1 MSVTPPSPEEGPVPE
16 TSTISREKEK
26 LRLHPRAAI
35 VPPGRGSVFGRR
47 FFGLFFSMSAAAM
60 LIFPALLAVGA
71 SVFLFGLAGTAGPYE
86 EGLRA
91 SYSPRIFPYAMGIGA
106 VFFLL
111 VLRALQVELNRH
123 WRRPERPRRKGDRE
137 KPWTWDYPWSASWMM
152 PEGEHVESSLLGKV
166 TFFAFVALCNT
177 LWFAG
182 EPFFYIFLTF
192 LDLIA
197 LAVLASILRKAFQ
210 SVRFRRPVVIW
221 EEIPVHPDGVL
232 QGRIAF
238 PRDVRPTGPTRLTL
252 RCVVEER
259 GDFDEA
265 YAVYRET
272 LPIPLPGA
280 PGEPL
285 DVLSFSFKVPRNLPG
300 NSLHVREPVY
310 WQVAVEVPVAGP
322 DLEVAFLAPV
332 YQKRG

>member
-1 MSVTPPSPEEGPVPE
+1 MSATPASPEEGPVPE
-16 TSTISREKEK
+16 ISTISREKEK
-26 LRLHPRAAI
+26 LNLHPREAI
-35 VPPGRGSVFGRR
+35 VPPGRGSVFGRG
-47 FFGLFFSMSAAAM
+47 FFRLFFSMSATGV
-60 LIFPALLAVGA
+60 LVFPALLAIGA
-71 SVFLFGLAGTAGPYE
+71 GVFLFGLAGTAGPYE

-91 SYSPRIFPYAMGIGA
+91 SYSPRIFPYSMGIGA

-123 WRRPERPRRKGDRE
+123 WKKPGQEGEGKE
-137 KPWTWDYPWSASWMM
+137 PWTWDYPWSTSWML
-152 PEGEHVESSLLGKV
+152 PDGEHVESSPLGKV
-166 TFFAFVALCNT
+166 TFFAVVALCNT

-182 EPFFYIFLTF
+182 EPFFYIFLPF

-197 LAVLASILRKAFQ
+197 LAVLVAILRKGVQ

-221 EEIPVHPDGVL
+221 EAIPVHPDGML

-252 RCVVEER
+252 RCVKEER

-265 YAVYRET
+265 YAIYRET
-272 LPIPLPGA
+272 REIPLPGE

-285 DVLSFSFKVPRNLPG
+285 DVLSFAFKVPRNLPG
-300 NSLHVREPVY
+300 NSLHTRAPDY

-332 YQKRG
+332 YPKRS